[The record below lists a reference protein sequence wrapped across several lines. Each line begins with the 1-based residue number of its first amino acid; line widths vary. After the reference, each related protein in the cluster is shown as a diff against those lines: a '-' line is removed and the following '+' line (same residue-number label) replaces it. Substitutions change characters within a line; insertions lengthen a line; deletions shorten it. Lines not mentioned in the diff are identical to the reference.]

1 MHFLTKKFKIV
12 LSVTGLGYLFS
23 KGAKS
28 MVIRNI
34 LRFYMKFFFNKKIDH
49 IIFQNHKDQKI
60 LSNYLNFKNES
71 SLIRGSGLD
80 LQNFVIKKN
89 QIKEVRTP
97 IKIIMC
103 CRLLKDK
110 GIDEYFKL
118 SSMVN
123 DETFKFYLAGD
134 VDLGNPSSYSK
145 NEIKKLTEIYNI
157 EYLDWIDAPKELK
170 NFDISICMSYHEGL
184 PRIVLESL
192 FIGLYTISNNLPGL
206 RPIFDTKENGKLI
219 SENNLEEFKQSII
232 DYPKID
238 NLYEKIIYSRNKME
252 NNFSTE
258 KIFNEF
264 VNVYEKL

>member
-1 MHFLTKKFKIV
+1 
-12 LSVTGLGYLFS
+12 
-23 KGAKS
+23 
-28 MVIRNI
+28 
-34 LRFYMKFFFNKKIDH
+34 
-49 IIFQNHKDQKI
+49 
-60 LSNYLNFKNES
+60 
-71 SLIRGSGLD
+71 
-80 LQNFVIKKN
+80 
-89 QIKEVRTP
+89 
-97 IKIIMC
+97 
-103 CRLLKDK
+103 
-110 GIDEYFKL
+110 
-118 SSMVN
+118 
-123 DETFKFYLAGD
+123 
-134 VDLGNPSSYSK
+134 
-145 NEIKKLTEIYNI
+145 
-157 EYLDWIDAPKELK
+157 
-170 NFDISICMSYHEGL
+170 MSYHEGL